1 MSQNYHFWLKNDGE
15 KWSRIF
21 ILKFTKPPQ
30 RYLLTCR
37 ANSAFLGRFFALG
50 SSNSEGHRGILK
62 YFFSRPL
69 FTIMVTNL
77 RKISLCIVWHQK
89 PTVNMIQKNKYLGTV
104 RKRRRLECLPVDCQ
118 KAAEPGRVR
127 LFLKLFKLRIT
138 FLWGVTLLIRGWCI
152 SWSEM
157 TSEAGSWNKIT
168 SKSLGYSAITFCLS
182 RISNC
187 SLGVFCN
194 AAKINQV
201 CISYP
206 ASEYVSSPVL

>member
-1 MSQNYHFWLKNDGE
+1 MMKSGLE
-15 KWSRIF
+15 KI
-21 ILKFTKPPQ
+21 ILKFHGGLQ
-30 RYLLTCR
+30 RNLLTCQ

-62 YFFSRPL
+62 YFFLDHFSPSWSQISVRFL
-69 FTIMVTNL
+69 YVLSSTRNL
-77 RKISLCIVWHQK
+77 QWIWSK
-89 PTVNMIQKNKYLGTV
+89 KNKYLGTV